1 MTPEI
6 QRRKPLE
13 TRYPKDPN
21 TLLPVAKK
29 SKGTFNM
36 ATTKLPIKVEKDD
49 TPQPFSKNFDQFGNS
64 SGFIFDVS
72 LSTAVAADGKNEERA
87 PKPKGPLSPEM
98 LDKMN
103 RYWRAAN
110 YLCIGQIYL
119 FDNPLLRSPL
129 KAEQIKPRLLGHWGT
144 SPGQN
149 FIYIHLNR
157 LITEHDADIIYISG
171 PGHGGPSLNACSY
184 LEGSYTEVHPE
195 ITRDEDGL
203 RLMFRKFSTPGGV
216 PSHCGPHVPN
226 SMHEGG
232 ELGYSLVHA
241 FGAAFDNPDLI
252 VACVIGDGESETCP
266 LEGSWKSVNFVNPV
280 RDGAVLPIL
289 HLNGYKI
296 SGPTAQG
303 RTSDADLKALYV
315 GRGYRP
321 YFVEGDDPEVVHQLL
336 AQTLEDC
343 YAEIRGIQQEAR
355 KSGFKKQPVWPMI
368 IFRTPKGWTCPKE
381 VDGIPIEGTFRA
393 HQVPL
398 ATVRE
403 NPEHLKILEAWM
415 KSYKAEELF
424 DENGKFVEEL
434 AALSPIGNRRMGGNP
449 HVNGGRSLI
458 TLALPDFT
466 DYALEI
472 PGPGQVLAEAPR
484 KLGDFFRDIFKM
496 NPKNFRMF
504 CPDESNS
511 NRLNSIF
518 EATKRCSM
526 AEIVSI
532 DDELGPD
539 GRVMEVLSEHLCQG
553 WLEGYL
559 LTGRHG
565 MWSSYEA
572 FAQVVDS
579 MTTQH
584 AKWLEQCEAFPWRR
598 PLASLNVLLT
608 SHAWRNDHNGFS
620 HQATGYVDNAL
631 ARRSEVIRVYYPPDS
646 NCLLS
651 VFDHC
656 LRSRNY
662 VNVVTCGKQP
672 QLQWLNMDE
681 ALEHCSRGASTWKF
695 ATNDGGGEPDVVL
708 ACAGDVP
715 TIETCAASWLL
726 QKHVPGIKVRV
737 VNVVDLMTL
746 MFPDKHSHGMDEMSF
761 NALFTENAP
770 VVFAFHNNRWL
781 IHTLVHGR
789 SNEGRFHVH
798 GYMDHGTT
806 TTPFDMVVLNEMSR
820 FHLALDAL
828 KHIPRL
834 RQQAENA
841 INFFNLELQRHH
853 DYIREHLEDM
863 PEIRNW
869 QWTKDFSD
877 ATAPAPLAKGH
888 PEKAM
893 FTDS

>member
-1 MTPEI
+1 
-6 QRRKPLE
+6 
-13 TRYPKDPN
+13 
-21 TLLPVAKK
+21 
-29 SKGTFNM
+29 M
-36 ATTKLPIKVEKDD
+36 ATTELTLVTDPTEN
-49 TPQPFSKNFDQFGNS
+49 PSE
-64 SGFIFDVS
+64 FIFDVA
-72 LSTAVAADGKNEERA
+72 LSTAIAANGRLPAKA
-87 PKPKGPLSPEM
+87 PVPKGPLSPDM

-103 RYWRAAN
+103 LYWRAAN

-119 FDNPLLRSPL
+119 FENPLLRERL

-149 FIYIHLNR
+149 LIYIHLNR
-157 LITEHDADIIYISG
+157 IIKENDADIIYISG

-184 LEGSYTEVHPE
+184 LEGTYTEVHPE
-195 ITRDEDGL
+195 ITADEDGM

-266 LEGSWKSVNFVNPV
+266 LEGSWKSVNFLNPV

-303 RTSDADLKALYV
+303 RTSDADIKALYN
-315 GRGYRP
+315 GRGYKP

-336 AQTLEDC
+336 AQALDDC
-343 YAEIRGIQQEAR
+343 YAEIRSTQQEAR
-355 KSGFKKQPVWPMI
+355 RSGFKRQPVWPMI
-368 IFRTPKGWTCPKE
+368 ILRTPKGWTCPKE

-403 NPEHLKILEAWM
+403 NPEHLQILETWM
-415 KSYKAEELF
+415 KSYKPEELF
-424 DENGKFVEEL
+424 DKNGSFIAEL
-434 AALSPIGNRRMGGNP
+434 AALAPVGNRRMGSNP
-449 HVNGGRSLI
+449 HVNGGRALV
-458 TLALPDFT
+458 TLSLPDFT
-466 DYALEI
+466 NYALEI
-472 PGPGQVLAEAPR
+472 PGPGLVLAEAPR
-484 KLGDFFRDIFKM
+484 KLGDLFRDIFRM
-496 NPKNFRMF
+496 NPRNFRIF
-504 CPDESNS
+504 CPDETNS
-511 NRLNSIF
+511 NRLNSVF

-539 GRVMEVLSEHLCQG
+539 GRVMEVLSEHLCEG

-579 MTTQH
+579 MLTQH
-584 AKWLEQCEAFPWRR
+584 AKWLEQCRDYAWRK
-598 PLASLNVLLT
+598 PIASLNVLLT

-620 HQATGYVDNAL
+620 HQATGFVDNAL
-631 ARRSEVIRVYYPPDS
+631 ARRSDTIRVYYPPDS

-662 VNVVTCGKQP
+662 VNIVTCGKQP
-672 QLQWLNMDE
+672 QLQWLNMEE
-681 ALEHCSRGASTWKF
+681 ALEHCSRGASTWQF
-695 ATNDGGGEPDVVL
+695 ATNDGGAEPDVVL

-715 TIETCAASWLL
+715 TIEICAASWLL

-746 MFPDKHSHGMDEMSF
+746 MYPDKHPHGMDEMSF
-761 NALFTENAP
+761 NTLFTTNAP
-770 VVFAFHNNRWL
+770 VIFAFHNNRWL

-789 SNEGRFHVH
+789 SHEGRFHVH
-798 GYMDHGTT
+798 GYIDQGTT

-834 RQQAENA
+834 RVQAANA
-841 INFFNLELQRHH
+841 IEMFSGKLNAHH
-853 DYIREHLEDM
+853 DYIRHHLEDM

-869 QWTKDFSD
+869 KWTADFSESV
-877 ATAPAPLAKGH
+877 APAPMAKGH
-888 PEKAM
+888 PGRAL

>member
-1 MTPEI
+1 
-6 QRRKPLE
+6 
-13 TRYPKDPN
+13 
-21 TLLPVAKK
+21 
-29 SKGTFNM
+29 M
-36 ATTKLPIKVEKDD
+36 ATTDLPINIEKDD
-49 TPQPFSKNFDQFGNS
+49 TPQPSSTNSDQSGNS
-64 SGFIFDVS
+64 SGFIFDVT
-72 LSTAVAADGKNEERA
+72 LSTAIAADGKQEVKV
-87 PKPKGPLSPEM
+87 PVPSGPLSPEM

-119 FDNPLLRSPL
+119 FENPLLKEPL

-157 LITEHDADIIYISG
+157 IIKENDADIIYISG

-195 ITRDEDGL
+195 ITQDEDGL

-226 SMHEGG
+226 SLHEGG

-241 FGAAFDNPDLI
+241 FGAAFDNPELI

-266 LEGSWKSVNFVNPV
+266 LEGSWKSVNFLNPV

-303 RTSDADLKALYV
+303 RTSDADLKALYS
-315 GRGYRP
+315 GRGYTP

-336 AQTLEDC
+336 AQALDDC
-343 YAEIRGIQQEAR
+343 YAEIRTIQKEAR
-355 KSGFKKQPVWPMI
+355 ASGFKKQPVWPMI

-381 VDGIPIEGTFRA
+381 VDGVPIEGTFRA

-415 KSYKAEELF
+415 RSYRPQELF
-424 DENGKFVEEL
+424 DDKGKFIEEL
-434 AALSPIGNRRMGGNP
+434 ANLAPSGNRRMGGNP
-449 HVNGGRSLI
+449 HVNGGRSLVS
-458 TLALPDFT
+458 LALPDFT
-466 DYALEI
+466 NYALEI

-484 KLGDFFRDIFKM
+484 KLGDLFRDVFRM
-496 NPKNFRMF
+496 NLTNFRMF
-504 CPDESNS
+504 CPDETNS

-526 AEIVSI
+526 AELVSI

-539 GRVMEVLSEHLCQG
+539 GRVLEVLSEHLCEG

-579 MTTQH
+579 MVTQH
-584 AKWLEQCEAFPWRR
+584 AKWLEQCHEYAWRK
-598 PLASLNVLLT
+598 PIASLNVLIT

-620 HQATGYVDNAL
+620 HQSTGFVDNAL
-631 ARRSEVIRVYYPPDS
+631 ARRSDTIRVYYPPDS

-651 VFDHC
+651 VVDHC

-662 VNVVTCGKQP
+662 VNIVTCGKQP
-672 QLQWLNMDE
+672 QLQWLNMEE

-695 ATNDGGGEPDVVL
+695 ATNDEGATPDVVL

-715 TIETCAASWLL
+715 TIEICAASWLL
-726 QKHVPGIKVRV
+726 QKYVPGIKVRV

-746 MFPDKHSHGMDEMSF
+746 MYPDKHPHGMDEMSF
-761 NALFTENAP
+761 NALFTVNAP
-770 VVFAFHNNRWL
+770 VIFAFHNNRWL
-781 IHTLVHGR
+781 IHTMIHGR
-789 SNEGRFHVH
+789 ANEGRFHVH
-798 GYMDHGTT
+798 GYMDQGTT

-820 FHLALDAL
+820 YQLALDAL

-834 RQQAENA
+834 RVQAANA
-841 INFFNLELQRHH
+841 INLFGKKLIEHH

-869 QWTKDFSD
+869 KWTADFSD
-877 ATAPAPLAKGH
+877 STAPAPMAKGH
-888 PEKAM
+888 PSKAL

>member
-1 MTPEI
+1 MLTNEP
-6 QRRKPLE
+6 PFAVSNGA
-13 TRYPKDPN
+13 D
-21 TLLPVAKK
+21 
-29 SKGTFNM
+29 
-36 ATTKLPIKVEKDD
+36 ATTYV
-49 TPQPFSKNFDQFGNS
+49 FDAA
-64 SGFIFDVS
+64 
-72 LSTAVAADGKNEERA
+72 LSTAVVADGTDRSHV
-87 PKPKGPLSPEM
+87 PHPKGPLAPEM

-119 FDNPLLRSPL
+119 FKNPLLREPL
-129 KAEQIKPRLLGHWGT
+129 KADQIKPRLLGHWGT

-149 FIYIHLNR
+149 LIYVHLNR
-157 LITEHDADIIYISG
+157 LIKQHDANIIYIAG
-171 PGHGGPSLNACSY
+171 PGHGGPALNANSY
-184 LEGSYTEVHPE
+184 LEGTYTEVHPE
-195 ITRDEDGL
+195 ITPDENGL
-203 RLMFRKFSTPGGV
+203 RLLFRSFSTPGGV

-266 LEGSWKSVNFVNPV
+266 LEGSWKSVNFLNPV

-296 SGPTAQG
+296 SGPTVQG
-303 RTSDADLKALYV
+303 RTRDEDLRALYT

-321 YFVEGDDPEVVHQLL
+321 YFVEGDDPEAVHQLL
-336 AQTLEDC
+336 AGALDDC
-343 YAEIRGIQQEAR
+343 YAEIRAIQDHAR

-368 IFRTPKGWTCPKE
+368 VLRTPKGWTCPKE

-403 NPEHLKILEAWM
+403 NAEHLQVLEAWM
-415 KSYKAEELF
+415 RSYEPEKLF
-424 DENGKFVEEL
+424 DKNGTFLEEL
-434 AALSPIGNRRMGGNP
+434 AGLAPGGNRRMGGNP
-449 HVNGGRSLI
+449 HVNGGRQL
-458 TLALPDFT
+458 TALDLPDFT

-472 PGPGQVLAEAPR
+472 PGPGQVVAEAPR
-484 KLGDFFRDIFKM
+484 KLGEFFRDIFRL
-496 NPKNFRMF
+496 NLTNFRMF
-504 CPDESNS
+504 CPDETDS
-511 NRLNSIF
+511 NRLSSVF
-518 EATKRCSM
+518 EATKRCFM
-526 AEIVSI
+526 AETVSI
-532 DDELGPD
+532 DDDLSLD
-539 GRVMEVLSEHLCQG
+539 GRVMEVLSEHCCQG

-565 MWSSYEA
+565 FWSSYEA

-579 MTTQH
+579 MLTQH
-584 AKWLEQCEAFPWRR
+584 AKWLEQCRDFAWRR
-598 PLASLNVLLT
+598 PIASLNVFLT

-620 HQATGYVDNAL
+620 HQATGFVDNAL
-631 ARRSEVIRVYYPPDS
+631 ARRSETIRVYYPPDS

-662 VNVVTCGKQP
+662 VNIVTCGKQP

-681 ALEHCSRGASTWKF
+681 ALEHCSRGASTWTF
-695 ATNDGGGEPDVVL
+695 ATNDGGEDPDVVM

-726 QKHVPGIKVRV
+726 QKYVPGIKVRV
-737 VNVVDLMTL
+737 VNVVDLTAL
-746 MFPDKHSHGMDEMSF
+746 MRPDDHPHGMDNMSF

-770 VVFAFHNNRWL
+770 VIFAFHNNRWL
-781 IHTLVHGR
+781 IHSIVHGR
-789 SNEGRFHVH
+789 SNENRFHVR
-798 GYMDHGTT
+798 GYMDRGTT

-820 FHLALDAL
+820 FHLVIDAL
-828 KHIPRL
+828 KNIPRL
-834 RQQAENA
+834 RSQAADVIDMLNRKLYDHNE
-841 INFFNLELQRHH
+841 
-853 DYIREHLEDM
+853 YIRQHLEDM
-863 PEIRNW
+863 PEITNW
-869 QWTKDFSD
+869 RWTPDFSE
-877 ATAPAPLAKGH
+877 PNEPPPLAKGH
-888 PEKAM
+888 HRASF
-893 FTDS
+893 FTNG

>member
-1 MTPEI
+1 
-6 QRRKPLE
+6 
-13 TRYPKDPN
+13 
-21 TLLPVAKK
+21 
-29 SKGTFNM
+29 M
-36 ATTKLPIKVEKDD
+36 ATKELPINADQD
-49 TPQPFSKNFDQFGNS
+49 GIPTAFSKNFDQTGNS
-64 SGFIFDVS
+64 SGFIFDVN
-72 LSTAVAADGKNEERA
+72 LSTAIAADGKNEERVL
-87 PKPKGPLSPEM
+87 KPKGPLSPDM

-119 FDNPLLRSPL
+119 FENPLLREPL

-149 FIYIHLNR
+149 LIYIHLNR
-157 LITEHDADIIYISG
+157 IIKEHNTDIIYISG

-195 ITRDEDGL
+195 ITHDEDGL

-241 FGAAFDNPDLI
+241 FGAAFDNPHLI

-266 LEGSWKSVNFVNPV
+266 LEGSWKSVNFLNPV

-303 RTSDADLKALYV
+303 RTSDADLKALYT
-315 GRGYRP
+315 GRGYNP

-336 AQTLEDC
+336 AQALDNC
-343 YAEIRGIQQEAR
+343 YAEIRSVQQDAR
-355 KSGFKKQPVWPMI
+355 QRGFKKQPVWPMI
-368 IFRTPKGWTCPKE
+368 ILRTPKGWTCPKQ

-398 ATVRE
+398 ASVRD

-415 KSYKAEELF
+415 KSYKPEELF
-424 DENGKFVEEL
+424 DKNGKFIDEL
-434 AALSPIGNRRMGGNP
+434 AAISPGGNQRMGGNP

-484 KLGDFFRDIFKM
+484 KLGDFFRDIFKT
-496 NPKNFRMF
+496 NPTNFRMF

-598 PLASLNVLLT
+598 PLASLNVFLT

-695 ATNDGGGEPDVVL
+695 ATNDEGGEPDVVL

-715 TIETCAASWLL
+715 TIEICAASWLL

-746 MFPDKHSHGMDEMSF
+746 MFPDKHAHGMDEMSF
-761 NALFTENAP
+761 NALFTEKAP

-789 SNEGRFHVH
+789 ANEGRFHVH

-834 RQQAENA
+834 RLQSEKA
-841 INFFNLELQRHH
+841 INFFNQELQRHH
-853 DYIREHLEDM
+853 NYIREHLEDM

-888 PEKAM
+888 PQKAM

>member
-1 MTPEI
+1 
-6 QRRKPLE
+6 
-13 TRYPKDPN
+13 
-21 TLLPVAKK
+21 
-29 SKGTFNM
+29 M
-36 ATTKLPIKVEKDD
+36 ATKELPINADQNAIPESL
-49 TPQPFSKNFDQFGNS
+49 SKNFDQTGNS

-72 LSTAVAADGKNEERA
+72 LSTAIAANGNAEAHA
-87 PKPKGPLSPEM
+87 PVPKGPLSPEM

-119 FDNPLLRSPL
+119 FENPLLREPL

-149 FIYIHLNR
+149 LIYIHLNR
-157 LITEHDADIIYISG
+157 LIKEHDADIIYISG

-195 ITRDEDGL
+195 ITPDENGM

-252 VACVIGDGESETCP
+252 VACVVGDGESETCP
-266 LEGSWKSVNFVNPV
+266 LEGSWKSVNFLNPV

-303 RTSDADLKALYV
+303 RTSDADLTALYV
-315 GRGYRP
+315 GRGYKP

-336 AQTLEDC
+336 AQTLDDC
-343 YAEIRGIQQEAR
+343 YAKVRSIQKEAR
-355 KSGFKKQPVWPMI
+355 GTGFKKQPIWPMI
-368 IFRTPKGWTCPKE
+368 ILRTPKGWTCPKE

-398 ATVRE
+398 ASVRD

-415 KSYKAEELF
+415 RRYKPEELF
-424 DENGKFVEEL
+424 DKNGKFIEDL
-434 AALSPIGNRRMGGNP
+434 AALAPVGNRRMGGNP

-466 DYALEI
+466 DYALEV

-695 ATNDGGGEPDVVL
+695 ATNDEGGEPDVVL

-746 MFPDKHSHGMDEMSF
+746 MFPDKHAHGMDEMSF
-761 NALFTENAP
+761 NALFTEKAP
-770 VVFAFHNNRWL
+770 VIFAFHNNRWL

-789 SNEGRFHVH
+789 SHEGRFHVH

-834 RQQAENA
+834 RLQAENA
-841 INFFNLELQRHH
+841 INFFNQELHRHH

-888 PEKAM
+888 PQKAM

>member
-1 MTPEI
+1 
-6 QRRKPLE
+6 
-13 TRYPKDPN
+13 
-21 TLLPVAKK
+21 
-29 SKGTFNM
+29 M
-36 ATTKLPIKVEKDD
+36 ATKELPISGDQNSI
-49 TPQPFSKNFDQFGNS
+49 PQSVGKNLDQAGNS

-72 LSTAVAADGKNEERA
+72 LSTAIAADGKVEA
-87 PKPKGPLSPEM
+87 QVPVPKGPLSPDL

-119 FDNPLLRSPL
+119 FENPLLREPL

-149 FIYIHLNR
+149 LIYIHLNR
-157 LITEHDADIIYISG
+157 LNKEHDADIIYISG

-195 ITRDEDGL
+195 ITLNEDGL

-266 LEGSWKSVNFVNPV
+266 LEGSWKSVNFLNPV

-303 RTSDADLKALYV
+303 RTSDADLKALYS
-315 GRGYRP
+315 GRGYKP
-321 YFVEGDDPEVVHQLL
+321 YFVEGDDPKVVHQLL
-336 AQTLEDC
+336 AAGLDDC
-343 YAEIRGIQQEAR
+343 YAEIRAIQKEAR
-355 KSGFKKQPVWPMI
+355 TSGFKKQPVWPMI

-415 KSYKAEELF
+415 RSYKPQELF
-424 DENGKFVEEL
+424 DDNGRFIQEL
-434 AALSPIGNRRMGGNP
+434 AALAPSGNRRMGGNP

-466 DYALEI
+466 SYALES

-484 KLGDFFRDIFKM
+484 KLGDFFRDILRM
-496 NPKNFRMF
+496 NLTNFRIF
-504 CPDESNS
+504 CPDETNS

-518 EATKRCSM
+518 EATNRCSM
-526 AEIVSI
+526 AELVSI

-539 GRVMEVLSEHLCQG
+539 GRVLEVLSEHLCEG

-579 MTTQH
+579 MVTQH
-584 AKWLEQCEAFPWRR
+584 AKWLEQCHEYAWRK
-598 PLASLNVLLT
+598 PIASLNVLLT

-620 HQATGYVDNAL
+620 HQSTGFVDNAL
-631 ARRSEVIRVYYPPDS
+631 ARRSDTIRVYYPPDS

-662 VNVVTCGKQP
+662 VNIVTCGKQP

-681 ALEHCSRGASTWKF
+681 ALEHCSRGASIWKF
-695 ATNDGGGEPDVVL
+695 ATNDGGAEPDVVL
-708 ACAGDVP
+708 ACAGDVT
-715 TIETCAASWLL
+715 TIEICAASWLL
-726 QKHVPGIKVRV
+726 QKYVPGIKVRV

-746 MFPDKHSHGMDEMSF
+746 MYPDKHPHGMDDMSF
-761 NALFTENAP
+761 NALFTESAP
-770 VVFAFHNNRWL
+770 VIFAFHNNRWL

-789 SNEGRFHVH
+789 ANESRFHVH
-798 GYMDHGTT
+798 GYMDQGTT

-820 FHLALDAL
+820 YQLALDAL

-834 RQQAENA
+834 RVQAADA
-841 INFFNLELQRHH
+841 INRFGWKLNEHH
-853 DYIREHLEDM
+853 DYIRQNLEDM

-869 QWTKDFSD
+869 QWTADFSD

-888 PEKAM
+888 PQKAM